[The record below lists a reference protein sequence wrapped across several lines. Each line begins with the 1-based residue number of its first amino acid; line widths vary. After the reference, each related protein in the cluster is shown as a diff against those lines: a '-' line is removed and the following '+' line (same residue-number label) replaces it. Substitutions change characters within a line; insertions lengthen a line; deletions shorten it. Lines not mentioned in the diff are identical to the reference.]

1 MTMRISTCLRANKG
15 FILFLMLFG
24 VFRTAVADWNPIPS
38 ASMRPNLV
46 EGDVVFVN
54 RLAYNLKVPLTDI
67 VLHHTGEPE
76 RGDIV
81 TFSSPR
87 DGTRLIKRIIAL
99 PGDTVAMRDEQLVI
113 NGQAAQY
120 SAFDTVAETIVPGQQ
135 LQARRLSEQGSGQ
148 AQAHRIQL
156 LPQLPAR
163 RNFATVTVPAGHY
176 MMLGDNRD
184 NSADSRYFGFVPRE
198 LLIGKAERILVSA
211 NIEDHWQPR
220 FDRFGMQLQ

>member
-1 MTMRISTCLRANKG
+1 MRISTWLRANKG

-67 VLHHTGEPE
+67 VLQHTGEPQ

-81 TFSSPR
+81 TFSSPL

-99 PGDTVAMRDEQLVI
+99 PGDTVAMRNEHLVI
-113 NGQAAQY
+113 NGRAAQY
-120 SAFDTVAETIVPGQQ
+120 SALDTVAETIAAVGR
-135 LQARRLSEQGSGQ
+135 LQAQRVSEQGVGQ

-163 RNFATVTVPAGHY
+163 RDFTTVTVPAGHY

-211 NIEDHWQPR
+211 DIQDAWQPR
-220 FDRFGMQLQ
+220 FDRFGMKLQ

>member
-1 MTMRISTCLRANKG
+1 MTMRINTWLRANKG

-67 VLHHTGEPE
+67 VLQHTGEPQ

-99 PGDTVAMRDEQLVI
+99 PGDTVAMQDEQLVI
-113 NGQAAQY
+113 NGRAAQY
-120 SAFDTVAETIVPGQQ
+120 SALDTVAETIAAVGQ
-135 LQARRLSEQGSGQ
+135 LQAQRVSEQGVGQ

-163 RNFATVTVPAGHY
+163 RDFATVTVPAGHY

-211 NIEDHWQPR
+211 NIQDHWQPR
-220 FDRFGMQLQ
+220 FDRFGMQLR

>member
-1 MTMRISTCLRANKG
+1 MRISTWLRANKG

-67 VLHHTGEPE
+67 VLQHTGEPQ

-81 TFSSPR
+81 TFSSPL

-99 PGDTVAMRDEQLVI
+99 PGDTVAMRNEQLVI
-113 NGQAAQY
+113 NGRAAQY
-120 SAFDTVAETIVPGQQ
+120 SALDTVAETIAAVGQ
-135 LQARRLSEQGSGQ
+135 LQAQRVSEQGVGQ

-163 RNFATVTVPAGHY
+163 RDFATVTVPAGHY

-211 NIEDHWQPR
+211 DIQDAWQPR
-220 FDRFGMQLQ
+220 FDRFGMPLQ

>member
-1 MTMRISTCLRANKG
+1 MRISTCLRANKG

-38 ASMRPNLV
+38 ASMRPDLV

-120 SAFDTVAETIVPGQQ
+120 SAFDTVAEPIAPGQQ

-148 AQAHRIQL
+148 AQSHRIQL

-163 RNFATVTVPAGHY
+163 RNFAAVTVPAGHY

-184 NSADSRYFGFVPRE
+184 NSADSRYFGFVPRA
-198 LLIGKAERILVSA
+198 LQIGKAERILVSA
-211 NIEDHWQPR
+211 NIEEHWQPR
-220 FDRFGMQLQ
+220 LQRFGMKLE

>member
-1 MTMRISTCLRANKG
+1 MRISTWLRANKG

-67 VLHHTGEPE
+67 VLQHTGEPQ

-81 TFSSPR
+81 TFSSPL

-99 PGDTVAMRDEQLVI
+99 PGDTVAMRNEQLVI
-113 NGQAAQY
+113 NGRAAQY
-120 SAFDTVAETIVPGQQ
+120 SALDTVAETIAAVGQ
-135 LQARRLSEQGSGQ
+135 LQAQRVSEQGVGQ

-163 RNFATVTVPAGHY
+163 RNFAAVTVPAGHY

-211 NIEDHWQPR
+211 DIQDAWQPR
-220 FDRFGMQLQ
+220 FDRFGMKLQ

>member
-1 MTMRISTCLRANKG
+1 MRISTWLRANKG

-67 VLHHTGEPE
+67 VLQHTGEPQ

-81 TFSSPR
+81 TFSSPL

-99 PGDTVAMRDEQLVI
+99 PGDTVAMRNEQLVI
-113 NGQAAQY
+113 NGRAAQY
-120 SAFDTVAETIVPGQQ
+120 SALDTVAETIAAVGQ
-135 LQARRLSEQGSGQ
+135 LQAQRVSEQGVGQ

-211 NIEDHWQPR
+211 DIQDAWQPR
-220 FDRFGMQLQ
+220 FDRFGMPLQ